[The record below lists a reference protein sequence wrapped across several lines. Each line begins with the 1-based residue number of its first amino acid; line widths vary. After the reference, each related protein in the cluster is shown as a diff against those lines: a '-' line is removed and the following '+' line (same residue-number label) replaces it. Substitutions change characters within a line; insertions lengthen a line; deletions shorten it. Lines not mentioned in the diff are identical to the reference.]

1 MEDITFIILGVTGD
15 LTKRK
20 LIPALHKLLSDNKIT
35 KLAIVGVSRSAT
47 SMEPILA
54 AAEQFIKKDEHWERL
69 KQSSHALSMNFD
81 NPEDYKK
88 LAELVNTIEHK
99 NSLSGNRIFYFAT
112 LPEHFGT
119 ITTNIA
125 KQGLA
130 KTKGWSRL
138 VYEKPFGWDLAS
150 AKKINKQIL
159 NVFEEKDIYRID
171 HYLGKELVSGIAFLR
186 FANRTFEPIW
196 NNKHVDSVEITMTEK
211 IGIEGRGNYYDKY
224 GVIKDVIQN
233 HGLQLLALTAME
245 APLKLSGEHIRN
257 EKASVLKKTKLT
269 NIQLGQYEGY
279 TAEPNVAPNSQTP
292 TYARARFE
300 VNTKTWKGV
309 PFIITAGKNL
319 TAKETSITIKFKL
332 PECRME
338 SCPTEPNSFKI
349 RIQPC
354 EGFALTIYT
363 KKPGVQDVS
372 FVQMNFSQGV
382 FTANT
387 PEAYETLIADVILG
401 DQSFFVREDEIEQS
415 WKIIDSTLPQS
426 IKIYPKGSIGPQ

>member
-1 MEDITFIILGVTGD
+1 MAAALSTCDFCAHHSVTNIAMKFYCARQCFIKTGPASARIKLGVGRKQLVATTCTLVHSPVFIMQEFSCARQFCAFITKNIILLWIKRCLPFLFRLFELFHICYLRSFNIKIFGLVLNRNTHFFVIMEDITFIILGVTGD

-138 VYEKPFGWDLAS
+138 VY
-150 AKKINKQIL
+150 
-159 NVFEEKDIYRID
+159 
-171 HYLGKELVSGIAFLR
+171 
-186 FANRTFEPIW
+186 
-196 NNKHVDSVEITMTEK
+196 
-211 IGIEGRGNYYDKY
+211 
-224 GVIKDVIQN
+224 
-233 HGLQLLALTAME
+233 
-245 APLKLSGEHIRN
+245 
-257 EKASVLKKTKLT
+257 
-269 NIQLGQYEGY
+269 
-279 TAEPNVAPNSQTP
+279 
-292 TYARARFE
+292 
-300 VNTKTWKGV
+300 
-309 PFIITAGKNL
+309 
-319 TAKETSITIKFKL
+319 
-332 PECRME
+332 
-338 SCPTEPNSFKI
+338 
-349 RIQPC
+349 
-354 EGFALTIYT
+354 
-363 KKPGVQDVS
+363 
-372 FVQMNFSQGV
+372 
-382 FTANT
+382 
-387 PEAYETLIADVILG
+387 
-401 DQSFFVREDEIEQS
+401 
-415 WKIIDSTLPQS
+415 
-426 IKIYPKGSIGPQ
+426 